1 MNASEISNRLSVAFP
16 FEPTSGQADLL
27 SKLGDFLIS
36 EDSRSLFVV
45 RGYAGTGKTT
55 MVSALVKV
63 LPTINFKS
71 VLLAPTGRAAKVL
84 AGYSGKPAQTIHKR
98 IYFQTFTPEGRM
110 VLTLQKNLF
119 RKAVFIVDEASMIAG
134 ENMEQDHLIS
144 SYNLLDDLMEYVF
157 SGKDCRLIF
166 IGDTAQL
173 PPVGTDLSPALDSK
187 YLKSRYSLTIN
198 QFELDQVMRQSLESG
213 VLSNA
218 TAIRHMI
225 NDEKP
230 SMKLFDLRGQQD
242 VVETSS
248 DVLEDLLVDSYSMDK
263 IEGSIII
270 TRSNRR
276 ANLYNQE
283 VRRRILYREYE
294 LEAGDLMMIVKNNYF
309 WLPENSLAGFLAN
322 GDIVELLGVRN
333 IEEVHGF
340 RFADVTI
347 RLLDYPEEKPLD
359 IKIILDTISAE
370 TAALSLEDGRKL
382 YLSVLADY
390 ADIPEKSKRADK
402 VRIDPYYNA
411 VQVKFA
417 YAMTCHKTQGGQWE
431 RVFIDYFR
439 IDPENLDV
447 NTLRWMYTA
456 ITRSTDK
463 AYLLGYPENCF
474 IR

>member
-1 MNASEISNRLSVAFP
+1 MISA
-16 FEPTSGQADLL
+16 
-27 SKLGDFLIS
+27 
-36 EDSRSLFVV
+36 
-45 RGYAGTGKTT
+45 
-55 MVSALVKV
+55 
-63 LPTINFKS
+63 
-71 VLLAPTGRAAKVL
+71 
-84 AGYSGKPAQTIHKR
+84 
-98 IYFQTFTPEGRM
+98 
-110 VLTLQKNLF
+110 
-119 RKAVFIVDEASMIAG
+119 
-134 ENMEQDHLIS
+134 
-144 SYNLLDDLMEYVF
+144 
-157 SGKDCRLIF
+157 
-166 IGDTAQL
+166 
-173 PPVGTDLSPALDSK
+173 
-187 YLKSRYSLTIN
+187 
-198 QFELDQVMRQSLESG
+198 
-213 VLSNA
+213 
-218 TAIRHMI
+218 
-225 NDEKP
+225 EKP

-242 VVETSS
+242 VIETSS
-248 DVLEDLLVDSYSMDK
+248 DGLEDLLVDSYSMDK

-283 VRRRILYREYE
+283 IRRRILYREYE

-347 RLLDYPEEKPLD
+347 RLLDYPEEQPLD
-359 IKIILDTISAE
+359 IKIILDTISTE
-370 TAALSLEDGRKL
+370 TPALSQEDGRKL

-439 IDPENLDV
+439 IDPESLDV

-463 AYLLGYPENCF
+463 VYLLGYPENCF